1 MILNFIV
8 LGFVLMIGYW
18 WANQGLFS
26 AVIHLLC
33 VIVAG
38 AIALAFW
45 EPIGIGLFMKSS
57 WFVSYAMGVALVGTF
72 TVTLFVLR
80 LSSNLLIPGNLQ
92 FPKWANLA
100 FGYPVGLFAGVL
112 TMGIT
117 VIGLGMIQS
126 QRTMLGFVGQGRAAS
141 GSIRQLSSMW
151 VPVHKLTAEFY
162 GQLSVGSLGTSAP
175 LRHYNPDVHLQAAS
189 LVRDSYR
196 NGRGQVAMRPS
207 QAIVDGA
214 WVCPDRCVIKVRF
227 GRGARDFGSQQ
238 MTLSAAQVRLISH
251 AGGTSRPAV
260 VFPVRWRQEVSDGGG
275 RVFAFDDL
283 SHYVTTLPG
292 RETSDVLFEFP
303 WREGLVPRF
312 IQIKNARLEVRLNQ
326 IETLPDCNPVMR
338 GVGSGPTITV
348 ENFAGAPRLPISRSP
363 YGAISLTASTSPV
376 IASSN
381 MSLQIK
387 NIDHELS
394 EGKHLFSRERKSVS
408 RAMRIDSFYE
418 PAGTRVV
425 QVDVSRN
432 SPGSIFSAA
441 AQQAAEGSVPMLVD
455 SNGHTY
461 SAVGYVYEKPK
472 GIEIRIEPA
481 TGLSADQIPHLPS
494 SGNQKL
500 RVIFYVS
507 ENSQIIGL
515 QYGDVS
521 LARCTLDITPKS

>member
-1 MILNFIV
+1 MILNFVVIV
-8 LGFVLMIGYW
+8 FVLLIGYW

-45 EPIGIGLFMKSS
+45 EPIGVDLFMKSS

-72 TVTLFVLR
+72 AVTLFVLR
-80 LSSNLLIPGNLQ
+80 LASNLLIPGNLEV
-92 FPKWANLA
+92 PSWANLA

-126 QRTMLGFVGQGRAAS
+126 QRSMLGYVGQGRSGS
-141 GSIRQLSSMW
+141 GSITKLSSMW
-151 VPVHKLTAEFY
+151 LPVHKLTAEFY
-162 GQLSVGSLGTSAP
+162 GQLSVGALSSSAP

-189 LVRDSYR
+189 LVRDSYH

-207 QAIVDGA
+207 QASIDGV
-214 WVCPDRCVIKVRF
+214 WVCPGTCVIKVRF

-238 MTLSAAQVRLISH
+238 LTLSASQVRLISH
-251 AGGTSRPAV
+251 ASGTDRPAV
-260 VFPVRWRQEVSDGGG
+260 AFPARWRQEISDGGG
-275 RVFAFDDL
+275 KVFAFDDP

-292 RETSDVLFEFP
+292 RDSSDVLFEFP

-312 IQIKNARLEVRLNQ
+312 LQIKNARLQVKINQ
-326 IETLPDCNPVMR
+326 IESPPSCNAIMR
-338 GVGSGPTITV
+338 GVGGGPTITV
-348 ENFAGAPRLPISRSP
+348 ENFAGAPRLPISRNP
-363 YGAISLTASTSPV
+363 YGAISLSASTSPV
-376 IASSN
+376 MTSSN
-381 MSLQIK
+381 TVLQIK
-387 NIDHELS
+387 HIDNKLS
-394 EGKHLFSRERKSVS
+394 EGMAFFSRERKNVS
-408 RAMRIDSFYE
+408 RALRIDSFYE
-418 PAGTRVV
+418 PVGTRVV
-425 QVDVSRN
+425 QVDVSRGT
-432 SPGSIFSAA
+432 PGSIFGAA
-441 AQQAAEGSVPMLVD
+441 ARQAAEGSVPMLVD
-455 SNGHTY
+455 STGNTY
-461 SAVGYVYEKPK
+461 SAVGYLHEQSK
-472 GIEIRIEPA
+472 GIAIRIEPA

-494 SGNQKL
+494 SGDQKL

-521 LARCTLDITPKS
+521 LARCTLDVPPKD

>member
-8 LGFVLMIGYW
+8 IVFVLLIGYW

-33 VIVAG
+33 VVVAG
-38 AIALAFW
+38 AIALALW
-45 EPIGIGLFMKSS
+45 EPIGVGLFMKNS

-72 TVTLFVLR
+72 AVTLFVLR
-80 LSSNLLIPGNLQ
+80 LSSNLLIPGNLE

-100 FGYPVGLFAGVL
+100 FGYPVGLSAGVL

-126 QRTMLGFVGQGRAAS
+126 QRTMFGFVGQGRTAS
-141 GSIRQLSSMW
+141 GAIRQISNMW
-151 VPVHKLTAEFY
+151 LPVHKLTAEFY
-162 GQLSVGSLGTSAP
+162 GQMSVGAMSTSAP
-175 LRHYNPDVHLQAAS
+175 LRQYNPDVHLQAAS

-196 NGRGQVAMRPS
+196 NGRGQVAMKPS
-207 QAIVDGA
+207 QASVEGA
-214 WVCPDRCVIKVRF
+214 WVCPDRCVVKVKF
-227 GRGARDFGSQQ
+227 YRGARDFGSQQ
-238 MTLSAAQVRLISH
+238 LILSASQVRLISH
-251 AGGTSRPAV
+251 AGGTERPAV
-260 VFPVRWRQEVSDGGG
+260 AFPARWRQEVSDGGG
-275 RVFAFDDL
+275 RVFAFDDP

-292 RETSDVLFEFP
+292 RESSDMLFEFP

-312 IQIKNARLEVRLNQ
+312 IQIKNARLEVRINQ
-326 IETLPDCNPVMR
+326 IESLANCNPVMR
-338 GVGSGPTITV
+338 GVGGGPTITV
-348 ENFAGAPRLPISRSP
+348 EDFAGAPRLPISRIP

-376 IASSN
+376 TASSN
-381 MSLQIK
+381 SSLQIK
-387 NIDHELS
+387 DIDHKLS
-394 EGKHLFSRERKSVS
+394 EGKHLFSRERKSVA

-418 PAGTRVV
+418 PVGTRVV
-425 QVDVSRN
+425 QVDISRN
-432 SPGSIFSAA
+432 APGSIFSAA

-455 SNGHTY
+455 SAGHTY
-461 SAVGYVYEKPK
+461 SAVGYVHENPQ

-494 SGNQKL
+494 SGDQKL

-507 ENSQIIGL
+507 ENSQVIGL

-521 LARCTLDITPKS
+521 LARCTLDITPKN